1 MHGRHSFNMIQE
13 AMILD
18 VVIGLMALV
27 TLPGCPPKSW
37 MTINPSNVWFGKR
50 HPHLRF
56 GANSLFS
63 STMKAPKPWRFIG
76 FRIWQR
82 PQYSKLT
89 PNYFQVGGVF
99 DISEDQDTLVFRQSV
114 QSSKWARY
122 SGLHFHL
129 FSPDEHWCKALV
141 LVMALVPSPKSP

>member
-1 MHGRHSFNMIQE
+1 
-13 AMILD
+13 
-18 VVIGLMALV
+18 
-27 TLPGCPPKSW
+27 
-37 MTINPSNVWFGKR
+37 
-50 HPHLRF
+50 
-56 GANSLFS
+56 
-63 STMKAPKPWRFIG
+63 MKAPKPWRFIG

-129 FSPDEHWCKALV
+129 FSPDEH
-141 LVMALVPSPKSP
+141 